1 MKKFSDLH
9 GDRDTNNIGL
19 YFTLLMP
26 DAQYLWAQFKIM
38 RKIDWLLAGIPTF
51 AVSVAIALL
60 LGQNIGRSAA
70 IGLATSA
77 SSLGA
82 AAILNGRQTGR
93 LMLLEQ
99 QMAER
104 ERAGKLLAELPN
116 LQAQYE
122 RWAAESDRLY
132 RLIQEKQRELTERH
146 NSLGMINGQI
156 AALQERAKELQDAIS
171 PLVKD
176 KDNLERRVAAI
187 KRSYPDLEN
196 LEQLQARIEQSRL
209 EKSMLEGQIT
219 ALAERLETLEEKR
232 TILSKLDAAL
242 TTRRAE
248 LEELTAQLQGL
259 QVRAGEMEKSSAQL
273 EVIQGSYNELL
284 RQRQNLEEKVNLL
297 DLDRQRLELSIEEK
311 AEEYTRLLESQPQ
324 IKDMKRVLQGLQLE
338 QEELEADNRRLK
350 QEAASLQG
358 QMQAQVQDPL
368 HSLKQPLWLDAEASE
383 PWSSDRANNEQQFL
397 SDFSQY
403 AQQCGFYFPERV
415 ILAFHTSLKVQGI
428 SALVVLAG
436 ISGTGKS
443 ELPQLYA
450 KYIGAKFLMLA
461 VQPRW
466 DSPQDLLGF
475 YNYMENQFKP
485 TPLIQGIYQY
495 NRSPSLQ
502 NRIAIV
508 LLDEMNLA
516 RVEYYFS
523 EFLSKLESRRHH
535 EAYLDID
542 LGSVPLTEEE
552 RHFKIPEQ
560 FLFAGTMNE
569 DETTQILSDKV
580 LDRAN
585 AIAMPRPAKLQLG
598 RASADVAPPGGY
610 LTYQQFRAWF
620 QFPDPD
626 SAAVREVEKVLAQTN
641 EVMEEMGHPFAH
653 RVYQAI
659 AQYAVNYPG
668 AEDVRSERFRWA
680 IADCF
685 AQKILPKLRGIAI
698 EDNRIQDNLDELGAI
713 ISAIGDNSLTAAF
726 AKARQGYQFQWQGM
740 SYE

>member
-1 MKKFSDLH
+1 
-9 GDRDTNNIGL
+9 
-19 YFTLLMP
+19 
-26 DAQYLWAQFKIM
+26 M
-38 RKIDWLLAGIPTF
+38 RKIDWLLAWMPTF
-51 AVSVAIALL
+51 AVSVVIALL
-60 LGQNIGRSAA
+60 LDQNIGRSAA

-82 AAILNGRQTGR
+82 AAILNGRQTAK

-99 QMAER
+99 QMAEG
-104 ERAGKLLAELPN
+104 ERAGKLVAELPN
-116 LQAQYE
+116 LQAQYQQ
-122 RWAAESDRLY
+122 WSAQSDRLY
-132 RLIQEKQRELTERH
+132 RLLQEKERELADRH
-146 NSLGMINGQI
+146 NSLGMVNGQI
-156 AALQERAKELQDAIS
+156 AALKERARELQEAIA

-187 KRSYPDLEN
+187 KRSYPDLDN
-196 LEQLQARIEQSRL
+196 LEQLQARIEQSKL
-209 EKSMLEGQIT
+209 EKNMLEGQIT
-219 ALAERLETLEEKR
+219 ALSDRLSTLQEEEKR
-232 TILSKLDAAL
+232 LSKIDALAIA
-242 TTRRAE
+242 RQVE
-248 LEELTAQLQGL
+248 LEQANSQLQAL
-259 QVRAGEMEKSSAQL
+259 QVRSGELEKSSAKL
-273 EVIQGSYNELL
+273 EVVQNSYNELL
-284 RQRQNLEEKVNLL
+284 RQRQNLEEKVNKL
-297 DLDRQRLELSIEEK
+297 DLDRQQLERSIQEK
-311 AEEYTRLLESQPQ
+311 AAEYDRLLENQPQ
-324 IKDMKRVLQGLQLE
+324 IKDMKLVLQGLRLE
-338 QEELEADNRRLK
+338 QEELEVENRRLK
-350 QEAASLQG
+350 QETANLQG
-358 QMQAQVQDPL
+358 VVQDPL
-368 HSLKQPLWLDAEASE
+368 HSLKQPLWPEADARN

-397 SDFSQY
+397 RDFSQY
-403 AQQCGFYFPERV
+403 AQQCGFHFPERI

-450 KYIGAKFLMLA
+450 KYIGAQFLMLA

-523 EFLSKLESRRHH
+523 EFLSKLERRRNH

-542 LGSVPLTEEE
+542 LGNLPLAEEE

-585 AIAMPRPAKLQLG
+585 AIAMPRPAKLELG
-598 RASADVAPPGGY
+598 RVSSTVAAANIAPPEGY

-620 QFPDPD
+620 QVPDPD
-626 SAAVREVEKVLAQTN
+626 SAAVREVEKILAQTN

-668 AEDVRSERFRWA
+668 AEDIRSEKFRWA
-680 IADCF
+680 LADSF
-685 AQKILPKLRGIAI
+685 AQKILPKLRGIVI
-698 EDNRIQDNLDELGAI
+698 GDRQMQQNLDELGAI
-713 ISAIGDNSLTAAF
+713 INAIGDNSLAAAF
-726 AKARQGYQFQWQGM
+726 AKARQGYQFQWKGM

>member
-1 MKKFSDLH
+1 
-9 GDRDTNNIGL
+9 
-19 YFTLLMP
+19 
-26 DAQYLWAQFKIM
+26 M
-38 RKIDWLLAGIPTF
+38 RKIDWLLAWMPTF
-51 AVSVAIALL
+51 AVSVVIALL

-70 IGLATSA
+70 IGLAISA

-82 AAILNGRQTGR
+82 AAILNGRQTAR

-99 QMAER
+99 QTAEG
-104 ERAGKLLAELPN
+104 ERAGKLVAELPN
-116 LQAQYE
+116 LQAQYQQ
-122 RWAAESDRLY
+122 WSAQSDRLY
-132 RLIQEKQRELTERH
+132 RLIQEKERELAERH
-146 NSLGMINGQI
+146 NNVGTVNGQI
-156 AALQERAKELQDAIS
+156 AALKERARELQEAIA

-196 LEQLQARIEQSRL
+196 LEQLQARIEQSKL
-209 EKSMLEGQIT
+209 EKSTLEGQIT
-219 ALAERLETLEEKR
+219 ALSERLSTLQEGEKE
-232 TILSKLDAAL
+232 LSKLEATAIARQVD
-242 TTRRAE
+242 
-248 LEELTAQLQGL
+248 LEQANSQLQAL
-259 QVRAGEMEKSSAQL
+259 QVRAGELAKSSAKL
-273 EVIQGSYNELL
+273 EVVQNSYNELL
-284 RQRQNLEEKVNLL
+284 RQRQNLEEKVNKL

-311 AEEYTRLLESQPQ
+311 AAEYDRLLENQPQ
-324 IKDMKRVLQGLQLE
+324 IKDMRRVLHSLRLE
-338 QEELEADNRRLK
+338 QEELEVENRRLK
-350 QEAASLQG
+350 QEAANLQG
-358 QMQAQVQDPL
+358 VVQDPL
-368 HSLKQPLWLDAEASE
+368 HSLKQPLWSEADTRE

-397 SDFSQY
+397 RDFSQY
-403 AQQCGFYFPERV
+403 AQQCGFHFPERV

-495 NRSPSLQ
+495 NRSPRLQ

-523 EFLSKLESRRHH
+523 EFLSKLERRRNH

-542 LGSVPLTEEE
+542 LGNLPLAEEE

-585 AIAMPRPAKLQLG
+585 AIAMPRPTKLELG
-598 RASADVAPPGGY
+598 RVSSTVAATNIALPEGY
-610 LTYQQFRAWF
+610 LTYEQFRAWF
-620 QFPDPD
+620 QVPDPD
-626 SAAVREVEKVLAQTN
+626 SAAVREVEKLLAQTN

-668 AEDVRSERFRWA
+668 AEDINSERFRWA
-680 IADCF
+680 LADSF
-685 AQKILPKLRGIAI
+685 AQKILPKLRGIVI
-698 EDNRIQDNLDELGAI
+698 GDRQMQQNLDELGAI
-713 ISAIGDNSLTAAF
+713 INAIGDKSLAAAF
-726 AKARQGYQFQWQGM
+726 AKARQGYQFQWKGM